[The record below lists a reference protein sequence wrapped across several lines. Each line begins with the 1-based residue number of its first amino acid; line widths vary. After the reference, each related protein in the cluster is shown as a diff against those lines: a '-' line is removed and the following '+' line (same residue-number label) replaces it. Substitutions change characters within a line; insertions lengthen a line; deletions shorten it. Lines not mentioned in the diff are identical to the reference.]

1 MSGLCCIP
9 LATLQRRPP
18 LSPTHSQA
26 GFQYYSF
33 LKLLMAETSLI
44 PEHEHFRRP
53 KTALFNFLN
62 NTWEALSTE
71 PGSRKKLLSFIRCH
85 VYTYTSI
92 CIYTCTYMCVCLH
105 LHLHFHLYQYLSMFI
120 PMCVC
125 LYLHLYLH
133 VYLSIG
139 IPISVSLSNHVL
151 IHI

>member
-92 CIYTCTYMCVCLH
+92 CIYTCTCLSVPICVSVYIYTYISIYTNTCL
-105 LHLHFHLYQYLSMFI
+105 
-120 PMCVC
+120 C
-125 LYLHLYLH
+125 LYLCVS
-133 VYLSIG
+133 VYTYIYIYTCICL
-139 IPISVSLSNHVL
+139 
-151 IHI
+151 